1 MVNDKEDTLT
11 QLGLSL
17 DDLLRSDFT
26 SRGFLVEKE
35 SGNYVVGVKLW
46 TEIIENA
53 NGRIEKELN
62 GIEVEIGQEDC
73 QRLLDP
79 YKERFNV
86 V

>member
-17 DDLLRSDFT
+17 DDLLRSDFI

-73 QRLLDP
+73 QRWLDS

>member
-1 MVNDKEDTLT
+1 M
-11 QLGLSL
+11 
-17 DDLLRSDFT
+17 DDSLRSDFT

-46 TEIIENA
+46 KEIIEDA
-53 NGRIEKELN
+53 NGRLEKELN

-73 QRLLDP
+73 QRLLDS